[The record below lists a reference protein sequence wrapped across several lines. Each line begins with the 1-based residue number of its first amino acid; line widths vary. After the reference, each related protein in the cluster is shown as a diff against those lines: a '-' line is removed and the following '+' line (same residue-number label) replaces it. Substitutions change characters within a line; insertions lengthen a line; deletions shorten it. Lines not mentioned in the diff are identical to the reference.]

1 MALTSASVLLLFTSA
16 GMPAATAIVLD
27 DADSLKQTQ
36 IATARGLPVD
46 QHAARDITLTQQ
58 LSEQTDGVNTTLEV
72 DDVAGP
78 ISFTNSGVVQGTLRT
93 TNGAPIANERIRIE
107 VENRTRLVET
117 DADGGFS
124 FQYRPRSAQTGTTDV
139 QVRYIPDQSSGYRAD
154 TASFT
159 ATVRQ
164 VTPTLSLERS
174 PSRLGYG
181 DELTITTTVRVD
193 GAGVSAIPVE
203 LRIDGTLFKRVVTGR
218 NGTVTTTIRFPA
230 DITAED
236 QDISAVIPYENRSI
250 AGKRTSAPLTVE
262 STPVTLS
269 MNTTHEA
276 DAITVNGTVSTE
288 DGERVS
294 NQPVQILIDGAPR
307 GSVPTD
313 QNGRFSTQLTTDTL
327 PEGASAVTVTARYD
341 EAGTNLAAT
350 ETSAAVDLPGGGGTG
365 PTAAPNEPADGLL
378 NPQAII
384 SQIRS
389 FLTVPVIS
397 ALVTGIIL
405 VVLDITVRRL
415 GLFSDDV
422 PASEE
427 GAVTTER
434 DDPPVR
440 EVPDGDESQ
449 TPATTEMAESQ
460 RTEIDEITPTPTNET
475 MDGMGR
481 AIAVGE
487 YESAVT
493 LAYETMYDQLTE
505 TLELQDSM
513 THEGLLERC
522 EDSALSA
529 AQVESVRTVVEAY
542 DRAIFSADQID
553 RSTAERA
560 VECTRQFRS
569 DSR

>member
-46 QHAARDITLTQQ
+46 QHAARDITLNQQ
-58 LSEQTDGVNTTLEV
+58 LSEQTGGVNTTLEV

-93 TNGAPIANERIRIE
+93 TNGGPIANERIRIE

-288 DGERVS
+288 NGERLS

-350 ETSAAVDLPGGGGTG
+350 ETSAAVDLSGGGGTG
-365 PTAAPNEPADGLL
+365 PTAAPNEPADGLI

-427 GAVTTER
+427 GTVTTER